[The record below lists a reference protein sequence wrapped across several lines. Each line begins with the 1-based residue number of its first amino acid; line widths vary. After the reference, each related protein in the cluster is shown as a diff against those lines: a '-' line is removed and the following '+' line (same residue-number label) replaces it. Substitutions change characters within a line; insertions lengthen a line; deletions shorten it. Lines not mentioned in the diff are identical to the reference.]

1 MKKILQRIGLLAV
14 AVMLLWG
21 WQGMEAKAD
30 ENQFTIDDSAM
41 DLGSYDKGKT
51 KIVIEKMS
59 SEDAY
64 YLDVYSKDGYY
75 FVNAP
80 KVEVCYNN
88 KTMSQ
93 PSGDELRLDGTYYR
107 YCIGKASEYTEN
119 AYEVKISGGN
129 PQQITYIKSIN
140 IEITSPVAGE
150 VLPTNWTSPTE
161 GVRLY
166 LRWMKDGK
174 MINGD
179 VKAGADTDYEATL
192 QLFPLKGYRFD
203 TKAILVLPNK
213 YNQMRV
219 FDDGTL
225 INLSY
230 SLSSR
235 DTQTSNPDNTNPGNT
250 NSEIT
255 SDSWKKWTINT
266 DKLENC
272 GIARNYGYSDELDDK
287 KAHLY
292 LGVYP
297 EVGYTFVEEPKVTW
311 NGNPLQLLTDHAYN
325 SEWHNYLL
333 DDNGSGIIVVEA
345 KAVKKET
352 NAPETSAPASNDD
365 SSEEPYKIINGAKGT
380 WNGSTTEG
388 LTIRGDG
395 DFAKFAGVRVD
406 GNWIPSA
413 HYEAKA
419 GSTIVTLKPSYLASL
434 SEGEHT
440 VDIMWIDDSASTTFT
455 VAANTAAAQ
464 PELDSVPK
472 TGEGVMGW
480 MPEILLLVG
489 AGLVTFGGLLR
500 RRSKIHL

>member
-1 MKKILQRIGLLAV
+1 MKKILQRIGLLAM
-14 AVMLLWG
+14 AGMLLWG
-21 WQGMEAKAD
+21 WQGMNAKAAD
-30 ENQFTIDDSAM
+30 VNKFTIDDSVM
-41 DLGSYDKGKT
+41 DSGSYDNGKT
-51 KIVIEKMS
+51 QIVIEEKS
-59 SEDAY
+59 GEDAY

-80 KVEVCYNN
+80 KVEVCHNN
-88 KTMSQ
+88 NSPMSL
-93 PSGDELRLDGTYYR
+93 PYGDDQLKDGTYYR

-119 AYEVKISGGN
+119 AYNVKISGGN

-150 VLPTNWTSPTE
+150 VLPTNWTSPTD

-166 LRWMKDGK
+166 LRWTKDGK
-174 MINGD
+174 MMNGD
-179 VKAGADTDYEATL
+179 VKAGADTDYKAML
-192 QLFPLKGYRFD
+192 QLFPLRGYRFD
-203 TKAILVLPNK
+203 TNAIQIFPNN
-213 YNQMRV
+213 YNEIKSC
-219 FDDGTL
+219 DSTH
-225 INLSY
+225 INLTY

-235 DTQTSNPDNTNPGNT
+235 DAQTSNPDNTNPGNT

-266 DKLENC
+266 DKVENC
-272 GIARNYGYSDELDDK
+272 GISRGYGYLDELDDK
-287 KAHLY
+287 ETHLY

-311 NGNPLQLLTDHAYN
+311 NGNPLQLLTDHAFN
-325 SEWHNYLL
+325 SEWHDYLL

-352 NAPETSAPASNDD
+352 NAPASNDD
-365 SSEEPYKIINGAKGT
+365 SSEEPYKIINGAKSI

-388 LTIRGDG
+388 LTIRGNG

-413 HYEAKA
+413 HYEAKS

-480 MPEILLLVG
+480 MPEALLLVA
-489 AGLVTFGGLLR
+489 AGLTAMGALR
-500 RRSKIHL
+500 LKRAK

>member
-1 MKKILQRIGLLAV
+1 MKKILQRIGLLAM
-14 AVMLLWG
+14 AGMLLWG
-21 WQGMEAKAD
+21 WQGMNAKAAD
-30 ENQFTIDDSAM
+30 ANKFTIDDSVM
-41 DLGSYDKGKT
+41 DSGSYDKGKT
-51 KIVIEKMS
+51 KIVIEEKS
-59 SEDAY
+59 GEDTY
-64 YLDVYSKDGYY
+64 YLYVYSKDGYY

-80 KVEVCYNN
+80 KVEVCHNN
-88 KTMSQ
+88 NSPMSL
-93 PSGDELRLDGTYYR
+93 PYGDDQLKDGTYYR
-107 YCIGKASEYTEN
+107 YYIGRVSEYTEN
-119 AYEVKISGGN
+119 AYIVKISGGN

-150 VLPTNWTSPTE
+150 VLPTNWTSPTD

-166 LRWMKDGK
+166 LFWTKDSN

-203 TKAILVLPNK
+203 TNAIQIFPNK
-213 YNQMRV
+213 YNWSKI
-219 FDDGTL
+219 FDSTHIYL
-225 INLSY
+225 VY
-230 SLSSR
+230 SLSTR
-235 DTQTSNPDNTNPGNT
+235 EVQPSNPDNTNPGNT

-255 SDSWKKWTINT
+255 SDSWEK
-266 DKLENC
+266 
-272 GIARNYGYSDELDDK
+272 
-287 KAHLY
+287 
-292 LGVYP
+292 
-297 EVGYTFVEEPKVTW
+297 
-311 NGNPLQLLTDHAYN
+311 
-325 SEWHNYLL
+325 
-333 DDNGSGIIVVEA
+333 
-345 KAVKKET
+345 KKET

-365 SSEEPYKIINGAKGT
+365 SSEEPYKIINGAKST

-395 DFAKFAGVRVD
+395 DFTKFAGVRVD

-413 HYEAKA
+413 HYEAKS

-480 MPEILLLVG
+480 MPEILLLAA
-489 AGLVTFGGLLR
+489 AGLTAMGALR
-500 RRSKIHL
+500 LKRAK